1 MNKRTFI
8 KISSAL
14 VAGAALSPLEGCKQ
28 GERPH
33 NWAGNL
39 EYGTD
44 RLFSP
49 KTIEEV
55 QELVK
60 KYDKLKVQGTRHS
73 FNKIADSTDNLVSLV
88 NLNEITINK
97 DSMTVTVGAGV
108 NYGQL
113 ARHLFS
119 NGYAVHNLASLP
131 HISIAGAC
139 ATGTHGSGVKNGNLS
154 TAVSAIEL
162 VNGSG
167 DLVTLSREKDGDT
180 FLGAVV
186 GLGALGLITKT
197 TLDIQPTFNVRQ
209 DVYENLPLDQLKD
222 NFEEVMSAG
231 YSVSLFTDWQNKNVS
246 QVWIKR
252 RVEEGALY
260 KIPGEFFQAKIA
272 TRNMHPI
279 TALSAE
285 NCTEQMG
292 VAGPWHERLPHF
304 KMDFT
309 PSSGVELQSEYFVP
323 RENGY
328 EALLAVEELSD
339 QIGPHLLI
347 SEIRTIDGD
356 NLWMSMC
363 YQRPSMAIH
372 FTWKQ
377 DWPAVKALLPKIE
390 EKLARFNARP
400 HWAKLFSMDSQKLA
414 SVYSKLPDFQKL
426 MTDFDLKGKF
436 RNEFLDTTVFDNEQ
450 SHA

>member
-1 MNKRTFI
+1 MHKRTFL

-14 VAGAALSPLEGCKQ
+14 ITGTVLSPLASCKQ
-28 GERPH
+28 GEKQR

-44 RLFSP
+44 RVFSP
-49 KTIEEV
+49 KSVQEV
-55 QELVK
+55 QDLVR

-73 FNKIADSTDNLVSLV
+73 FNTIADSKENLLSLKS
-88 NLNEITINK
+88 LDEITISK
-97 DSMTVTVGAGV
+97 DAKTVAVGAGV

-113 ARHLFS
+113 ARYLSS

-131 HISIAGAC
+131 HISVVGAC
-139 ATGTHGSGVKNGNLS
+139 ATATHGSGVTNGNLA
-154 TAVSAIEL
+154 TAVAALEL
-162 VNGSG
+162 ITGAGEV
-167 DLVTLSREKDGDT
+167 VTLSREKDGEQ

-186 GLGALGLITKT
+186 GLGGIGLITKT
-197 TLDIQPTFNVRQ
+197 TLNIQPTFNVRQ
-209 DVYENLPLDQLKD
+209 DVYENLPLEQLKD
-222 NFEEVMSAG
+222 NFESVMSAG

-246 QVWIKR
+246 QVWIKSKI
-252 RVEEGALY
+252 EEGVPNKMAPEFY
-260 KIPGEFFQAKIA
+260 KATYQ

-304 KMDFT
+304 RMDFT

-323 RENGY
+323 REQGY
-328 EALLAVEELSD
+328 EALLAIETLSD
-339 QIGPHLLI
+339 KIGPHLLI
-347 SEIRTIDGD
+347 SEIRTIDAD
-356 NLWMSMC
+356 NLWMSTC

-377 DWPAVKALLPKIE
+377 DWRAVKALLPLIE
-390 EKLARFNARP
+390 EKLAPFNARP
-400 HWAKLFSMDSQKLA
+400 HWAKLFTLTPARLKSL
-414 SVYSKLPDFQKL
+414 YEKLPDFQNL
-426 MTDFDLKGKF
+426 MQQYDPHGKF
-436 RNEFLDTTVFDNEQ
+436 RNEFLDTNIFG
-450 SHA
+450 

>member
-1 MNKRTFI
+1 MHKRTFL

-14 VAGAALSPLEGCKQ
+14 ITGTVLSPLASCKQ
-28 GERPH
+28 GEKQH

-44 RLFSP
+44 RVFSP
-49 KTIEEV
+49 KSVQEV
-55 QELVK
+55 QDLVR

-73 FNKIADSTDNLVSLV
+73 FNTIADSKENLLSLKS
-88 NLNEITINK
+88 LDEITISK
-97 DSMTVTVGAGV
+97 DAKTVAVGAGV

-113 ARHLFS
+113 ARHLSS

-131 HISIAGAC
+131 HISVVGAC
-139 ATGTHGSGVKNGNLS
+139 ATATHGSGVTNGNLA
-154 TAVSAIEL
+154 TAVAALEL
-162 VNGSG
+162 ITGAGEV
-167 DLVTLSREKDGDT
+167 VTLSREKDGEQ

-186 GLGALGLITKT
+186 GLGGIGLITKT

-209 DVYENLPLDQLKD
+209 DVYENLPLEQLKD
-222 NFEEVMSAG
+222 NFESVMSAG
-231 YSVSLFTDWQNKNVS
+231 YSVSLFTDWQNKNIS
-246 QVWIKR
+246 QVWIKSKI
-252 RVEEGALY
+252 EEGVPNKMAPEFY
-260 KIPGEFFQAKIA
+260 KATYQ

-304 KMDFT
+304 RMDFT

-323 RENGY
+323 REQGY
-328 EALLAVEELSD
+328 EALLAVETLSD
-339 QIGPHLLI
+339 KIGPHLLI
-347 SEIRTIDGD
+347 SEIRTIDAD
-356 NLWMSMC
+356 NLWMSTC

-377 DWPAVKALLPKIE
+377 DWRAVKALLPLIE
-390 EKLARFNARP
+390 EKLAPFNARP
-400 HWAKLFSMDSQKLA
+400 HWAKLFTLTPARLKSL
-414 SVYSKLPDFQKL
+414 YEKLPDFQNL
-426 MTDFDLKGKF
+426 MQQYDPHGKF
-436 RNEFLDTTVFDNEQ
+436 RNEFLDTNIFG
-450 SHA
+450 

>member
-1 MNKRTFI
+1 MHKRTFL

-14 VAGAALSPLEGCKQ
+14 ITGTVLSPLASCKQ
-28 GERPH
+28 GEKQH

-44 RLFSP
+44 RVFSP
-49 KTIEEV
+49 KSVQEV
-55 QELVK
+55 QDLVR

-73 FNKIADSTDNLVSLV
+73 FNTIADSKENLLSLKS
-88 NLNEITINK
+88 LDEITISK
-97 DSMTVTVGAGV
+97 DAKTVAVGAGV

-113 ARHLFS
+113 ARHLSS

-131 HISIAGAC
+131 HISVVGAC
-139 ATGTHGSGVKNGNLS
+139 ATATHGSGVTNGNLA
-154 TAVSAIEL
+154 TAVAALEL
-162 VNGSG
+162 ITGAGEV
-167 DLVTLSREKDGDT
+167 VTLSREKDGEQ

-186 GLGALGLITKT
+186 GLGGIGLITKT
-197 TLDIQPTFNVRQ
+197 TLNIQPTFNVRQ
-209 DVYENLPLDQLKD
+209 DVYENLPLEQLKD
-222 NFEEVMSAG
+222 NFESVMSAG

-246 QVWIKR
+246 QVWIKSKI
-252 RVEEGALY
+252 EEGVPNKMAPEFY
-260 KIPGEFFQAKIA
+260 KATYQ

-304 KMDFT
+304 RMDFT

-323 RENGY
+323 REQGY
-328 EALLAVEELSD
+328 EALLAIETLSD
-339 QIGPHLLI
+339 KIGPHLLI
-347 SEIRTIDGD
+347 SEIRTIDAD
-356 NLWMSMC
+356 NLWMSTC

-377 DWPAVKALLPKIE
+377 DWRAVKALLPLIE
-390 EKLARFNARP
+390 EKLAPFNARP
-400 HWAKLFSMDSQKLA
+400 HWAKLFTLTPARLKSL
-414 SVYSKLPDFQKL
+414 YEKLPDFQSL
-426 MTDFDLKGKF
+426 MQQYDPHGKF
-436 RNEFLDTTVFDNEQ
+436 RNEFLDTNIFG
-450 SHA
+450 

>member
-1 MNKRTFI
+1 MHKRTFL

-14 VAGAALSPLEGCKQ
+14 ITGTVLSPLASCKQ
-28 GERPH
+28 GEKQH

-44 RLFSP
+44 RVFSP
-49 KTIEEV
+49 KSVQEV
-55 QELVK
+55 QDLVR

-73 FNKIADSTDNLVSLV
+73 FNTIADSKENLLSLKS
-88 NLNEITINK
+88 LDEITISK
-97 DSMTVTVGAGV
+97 DAKTVAVGAGV

-113 ARHLFS
+113 ARHLSS

-131 HISIAGAC
+131 HISVVGAC
-139 ATGTHGSGVKNGNLS
+139 ATATHGSGVTNGNLA
-154 TAVSAIEL
+154 TAVAALEL
-162 VNGSG
+162 ITGAGEV
-167 DLVTLSREKDGDT
+167 VTLSREKDGEQ

-186 GLGALGLITKT
+186 GLGGIGLITKT

-209 DVYENLPLDQLKD
+209 DVYENLPLEQLKD
-222 NFEEVMSAG
+222 NFESVMSAG

-246 QVWIKR
+246 QVWIKSKI
-252 RVEEGALY
+252 EEGVPNKMAPEFY
-260 KIPGEFFQAKIA
+260 KATYQ

-304 KMDFT
+304 RMDFT

-323 RENGY
+323 REQGY
-328 EALLAVEELSD
+328 EALLAIETLSD
-339 QIGPHLLI
+339 KIGPHLLI
-347 SEIRTIDGD
+347 SEIRTIDAD
-356 NLWMSMC
+356 NLWMSTC

-377 DWPAVKALLPKIE
+377 DWRAVKALLPLIE
-390 EKLARFNARP
+390 EKLAPFNARP
-400 HWAKLFSMDSQKLA
+400 HWAKLFTLTPARLKSL
-414 SVYSKLPDFQKL
+414 YEKLPDFQSL
-426 MTDFDLKGKF
+426 MQQYDPHGKF
-436 RNEFLDTTVFDNEQ
+436 RNEFLDTNIFG
-450 SHA
+450 

>member
-14 VAGAALSPLEGCKQ
+14 ITGTVLSPLASCKQ
-28 GERPH
+28 GEKQR

-44 RLFSP
+44 RVFSP
-49 KTIEEV
+49 KSVQEV
-55 QELVK
+55 QDLVR

-73 FNKIADSTDNLVSLV
+73 FNTIADSKENLLSLKS
-88 NLNEITINK
+88 LDEITISK
-97 DSMTVTVGAGV
+97 DAKTVAVGAGV

-113 ARHLFS
+113 ARHLSS

-131 HISIAGAC
+131 HISVVGAC
-139 ATGTHGSGVKNGNLS
+139 ATATHGSGVKNGNLA
-154 TAVSAIEL
+154 TAVAALEL
-162 VNGSG
+162 ITGAGEV
-167 DLVTLSREKDGDT
+167 VTLSREKDGEQ

-186 GLGALGLITKT
+186 GLGGIGLITKT

-209 DVYENLPLDQLKD
+209 DVYENLPLEQLKD
-222 NFEEVMSAG
+222 NFESVMSAG

-246 QVWIKR
+246 QVWIKSKI
-252 RVEEGALY
+252 EEGVPNKMAPEFY
-260 KIPGEFFQAKIA
+260 KATYQ

-304 KMDFT
+304 RMDFT

-323 RENGY
+323 REQGY
-328 EALLAVEELSD
+328 EALLAIETLSD
-339 QIGPHLLI
+339 KIGPHLLI
-347 SEIRTIDGD
+347 SEIRTIDAD
-356 NLWMSMC
+356 NLWMSTC

-377 DWPAVKALLPKIE
+377 DWRAVKALLPLIE
-390 EKLARFNARP
+390 EKLAPFNARP
-400 HWAKLFSMDSQKLA
+400 HWAKLFTLTPARLKSL
-414 SVYSKLPDFQKL
+414 YEKLPDFQNL
-426 MTDFDLKGKF
+426 MQQYDPHGKF
-436 RNEFLDTTVFDNEQ
+436 RNEFLDTNIFG
-450 SHA
+450 

>member
-14 VAGAALSPLEGCKQ
+14 ITGTVLSPLINCKQ
-28 GERPH
+28 GEKQH

-44 RLFSP
+44 RVFSP
-49 KTIEEV
+49 KSIEEA

-60 KYDKLKVQGTRHS
+60 KYDKIKVQGTRHS
-73 FNKIADSTDNLVSLV
+73 FNTIADSSENLLSLKY
-88 NLNEITINK
+88 LDEITINK
-97 DSMTVTVGAGV
+97 DARTVTVGAGV

-113 ARHLFS
+113 ARHLYS

-131 HISIAGAC
+131 HISIVGAC
-139 ATGTHGSGVKNGNLS
+139 ATATHGSGVKNGNLS
-154 TAVSAIEL
+154 TAVAALEIITGAGEL
-162 VNGSG
+162 IK
-167 DLVTLSREKDGDT
+167 LSREKDGEQ

-186 GLGALGLITKT
+186 GLGGIGLITKT

-209 DVYENLPLDQLKD
+209 DVYENLPLEQLKE
-222 NFEEVMSAG
+222 NFESIMSAG
-231 YSVSLFTDWQNKNVS
+231 YSVSLFTDWQKKNIS
-246 QVWIKR
+246 QIWIKR
-252 RVEEGALY
+252 KLEEGVSLEGA
-260 KIPGEFFQAKIA
+260 PEFFQAKLA

-285 NCTEQMG
+285 NCTAQMG

-304 KMDFT
+304 RMDFT

-323 RENGY
+323 REQGY
-328 EALLAVEELSD
+328 EALRAVEELSD
-339 QIGPHLLI
+339 KIGPHLLI
-347 SEIRTIDGD
+347 SEIRTIDAD
-356 NLWMSMC
+356 NFWMSTC

-377 DWPAVKALLPKIE
+377 DWPAVKTLLPQIE
-390 EKLARFNARP
+390 AKLAPFKARP
-400 HWAKLFSMDSQKLA
+400 HWAKLFTIPPEQLKSL
-414 SVYSKLPDFQKL
+414 YSKLPDFQKL
-426 MTDFDLKGKF
+426 AGQYDPQGKF
-436 RNEFLDTTVFDNEQ
+436 RNEFLNTNIF
-450 SHA
+450 

>member
-1 MNKRTFI
+1 MHKRTFL

-14 VAGAALSPLEGCKQ
+14 ITGTVLSPLASCKQ
-28 GERPH
+28 GEKQH

-44 RLFSP
+44 RVFSP
-49 KTIEEV
+49 KSVQEV
-55 QELVK
+55 QDLVR

-73 FNKIADSTDNLVSLV
+73 FNTIADSKENLLSLKS
-88 NLNEITINK
+88 LDEITISK
-97 DSMTVTVGAGV
+97 DAKTVAVGAGV

-113 ARHLFS
+113 ARHLSS

-131 HISIAGAC
+131 HISVVGAC
-139 ATGTHGSGVKNGNLS
+139 ATATHGSGVKNGNLA
-154 TAVSAIEL
+154 TAVAALEL
-162 VNGSG
+162 ITGAGEV
-167 DLVTLSREKDGDT
+167 VTLSREKDGEQ

-186 GLGALGLITKT
+186 GLGGIGLITKT

-209 DVYENLPLDQLKD
+209 DVYENLPLEQLKD
-222 NFEEVMSAG
+222 NFESVMSAG

-246 QVWIKR
+246 QVWIKSKI
-252 RVEEGALY
+252 EEGVPNKMAPEFY
-260 KIPGEFFQAKIA
+260 KATYQ

-304 KMDFT
+304 RMDFT

-323 RENGY
+323 REQGY
-328 EALLAVEELSD
+328 EALLAIETLSD
-339 QIGPHLLI
+339 KIGPHLLI
-347 SEIRTIDGD
+347 SEIRTIDAD
-356 NLWMSMC
+356 NLWMSTC

-377 DWPAVKALLPKIE
+377 DWRAVKALLPLIE
-390 EKLARFNARP
+390 EKLAPFNARP
-400 HWAKLFSMDSQKLA
+400 HWAKLFTLTPARLKSL
-414 SVYSKLPDFQKL
+414 YEKLPDFQNL
-426 MTDFDLKGKF
+426 MQQYDPHGKF
-436 RNEFLDTTVFDNEQ
+436 RNEFLDTNIFG
-450 SHA
+450 

>member
-1 MNKRTFI
+1 MHKRTFL

-14 VAGAALSPLEGCKQ
+14 ITGTVLSPLASCKQ
-28 GERPH
+28 GEKQH

-44 RLFSP
+44 RVFSP
-49 KTIEEV
+49 KSVQEV
-55 QELVK
+55 QDLVR

-73 FNKIADSTDNLVSLV
+73 FNTIADSKENLLSLKS
-88 NLNEITINK
+88 LDEITISK
-97 DSMTVTVGAGV
+97 DAKTVAVGAGV

-113 ARHLFS
+113 ARHLSS

-131 HISIAGAC
+131 HISVVGAC
-139 ATGTHGSGVKNGNLS
+139 ATATHGSGVKNGNLS
-154 TAVSAIEL
+154 TAVAALEMITGTGE
-162 VNGSG
+162 V
-167 DLVTLSREKDGDT
+167 VAFSREKDGEQ

-186 GLGALGLITKT
+186 GLGGIGLITKT
-197 TLDIQPTFNVRQ
+197 TLNIQPTFNVRQ
-209 DVYENLPLDQLKD
+209 DVYENLPLEQLKD
-222 NFEEVMSAG
+222 NFESVMSAG

-246 QVWIKR
+246 QVWIKSKI
-252 RVEEGALY
+252 EEGVPNKMAPEFY
-260 KIPGEFFQAKIA
+260 KATYQ

-304 KMDFT
+304 RMDFT

-323 RENGY
+323 REQGY
-328 EALLAVEELSD
+328 EALLAIETLSD
-339 QIGPHLLI
+339 KIGPHLLI
-347 SEIRTIDGD
+347 SEIRTIDAD
-356 NLWMSMC
+356 NLWMSTC

-377 DWPAVKALLPKIE
+377 DWRAVKALLPLIE
-390 EKLARFNARP
+390 EKLAPFNARP
-400 HWAKLFSMDSQKLA
+400 HWAKLFTLTPARLKSL
-414 SVYSKLPDFQKL
+414 YEKLPDFQNL
-426 MTDFDLKGKF
+426 MQQYDPHGKF
-436 RNEFLDTTVFDNEQ
+436 RNEFLDTNIFG
-450 SHA
+450 

>member
-1 MNKRTFI
+1 MHKRTFL

-14 VAGAALSPLEGCKQ
+14 ITGTVLSPLASCKQ
-28 GERPH
+28 GEKQH

-44 RLFSP
+44 RVFSP
-49 KTIEEV
+49 KSVQEV
-55 QELVK
+55 QDLVR

-73 FNKIADSTDNLVSLV
+73 FNTIADSKENLLSLKS
-88 NLNEITINK
+88 LDEITISK
-97 DSMTVTVGAGV
+97 DAKTVAVGAGV

-113 ARHLFS
+113 ARHLSS

-131 HISIAGAC
+131 HISVVGAC
-139 ATGTHGSGVKNGNLS
+139 ATATHGSGVTNGNLA
-154 TAVSAIEL
+154 TAVAALEL
-162 VNGSG
+162 ITGAGEV
-167 DLVTLSREKDGDT
+167 VTLSREKDGEQ

-186 GLGALGLITKT
+186 GLGGIGLITKT

-209 DVYENLPLDQLKD
+209 DVYENLPLEQLKD
-222 NFEEVMSAG
+222 NFESVMSAG

-246 QVWIKR
+246 QVWIKSKI
-252 RVEEGALY
+252 EEGVPNKMAPEFY
-260 KIPGEFFQAKIA
+260 KATYQ

-304 KMDFT
+304 RMDFT

-323 RENGY
+323 REQGY
-328 EALLAVEELSD
+328 EALLAIETLSD
-339 QIGPHLLI
+339 KIGPHLLI
-347 SEIRTIDGD
+347 SEIRTIDAD
-356 NLWMSMC
+356 NLWMSTC

-377 DWPAVKALLPKIE
+377 DWRAVKALLPLIE
-390 EKLARFNARP
+390 EKLAPFNARP
-400 HWAKLFSMDSQKLA
+400 HWAKLFTLTPARLKSL
-414 SVYSKLPDFQKL
+414 YEKLPDFQNL
-426 MTDFDLKGKF
+426 MQQYDPHGKF
-436 RNEFLDTTVFDNEQ
+436 RNEFLDTNIFG
-450 SHA
+450 

>member
-1 MNKRTFI
+1 MHKRTFL

-14 VAGAALSPLEGCKQ
+14 ITGTVLSPLASCKQ
-28 GERPH
+28 GEKQH

-44 RLFSP
+44 RVFSP
-49 KTIEEV
+49 KSVQEV
-55 QELVK
+55 QDLVR

-73 FNKIADSTDNLVSLV
+73 FNTIADSKENLLSLKS
-88 NLNEITINK
+88 LDEITISK
-97 DSMTVTVGAGV
+97 DAKTVAVGAGV

-113 ARHLFS
+113 ARHLSS

-131 HISIAGAC
+131 HISVVGAC
-139 ATGTHGSGVKNGNLS
+139 ATATHGSGVTNGNLA
-154 TAVSAIEL
+154 TAVAALEL
-162 VNGSG
+162 ITGAGEV
-167 DLVTLSREKDGDT
+167 VTLSREKDGEQ

-186 GLGALGLITKT
+186 GLGGIGLITKT

-209 DVYENLPLDQLKD
+209 DVYENLPLEQLKD
-222 NFEEVMSAG
+222 NFESVMSAG

-246 QVWIKR
+246 QVWIKSKI
-252 RVEEGALY
+252 EEGVPNKMAPEFY
-260 KIPGEFFQAKIA
+260 KATYQ

-304 KMDFT
+304 RMDFT

-323 RENGY
+323 REQGY
-328 EALLAVEELSD
+328 EALLAVETLSD
-339 QIGPHLLI
+339 KIGPHLLI
-347 SEIRTIDGD
+347 SEIRTIDAD
-356 NLWMSMC
+356 NLWMSTC

-377 DWPAVKALLPKIE
+377 DWRAVKALLPLIE
-390 EKLARFNARP
+390 EKLAPFNARP
-400 HWAKLFSMDSQKLA
+400 HWAKLFTLTPARLKSL
-414 SVYSKLPDFQKL
+414 YEKLPDFQNL
-426 MTDFDLKGKF
+426 MQQYDPHGKF
-436 RNEFLDTTVFDNEQ
+436 RNEFLDTNIFG
-450 SHA
+450 

>member
-1 MNKRTFI
+1 MHKRTFL

-14 VAGAALSPLEGCKQ
+14 ITGTVLSPLASCKQ
-28 GERPH
+28 GEKQH

-44 RLFSP
+44 RVFSP
-49 KTIEEV
+49 KSVQEV
-55 QELVK
+55 QDLVR

-73 FNKIADSTDNLVSLV
+73 FNTIADSKENLLSLKS
-88 NLNEITINK
+88 LDEITISK
-97 DSMTVTVGAGV
+97 DAKTVAVGAGV

-113 ARHLFS
+113 ARYLSS

-131 HISIAGAC
+131 HISVVGAC
-139 ATGTHGSGVKNGNLS
+139 ATATHGSGVTNGNLA
-154 TAVSAIEL
+154 TAVAALEL
-162 VNGSG
+162 ITGAGEV
-167 DLVTLSREKDGDT
+167 VTLSREKDGEQ

-186 GLGALGLITKT
+186 GLGGIGLITKT
-197 TLDIQPTFNVRQ
+197 TLNIQPTFNVRQ
-209 DVYENLPLDQLKD
+209 DVYENLPLEQLKD
-222 NFEEVMSAG
+222 NFESVMSAG

-246 QVWIKR
+246 QVWIKSKI
-252 RVEEGALY
+252 EEGVPNKMAPEFY
-260 KIPGEFFQAKIA
+260 KATYQ

-304 KMDFT
+304 RMDFT

-323 RENGY
+323 REQGY
-328 EALLAVEELSD
+328 EALLAIETLSD
-339 QIGPHLLI
+339 KIGPHLLI
-347 SEIRTIDGD
+347 SEIRTIDAD
-356 NLWMSMC
+356 NLWMSTC

-377 DWPAVKALLPKIE
+377 DWRAVKALLPLIE
-390 EKLARFNARP
+390 EKLAPFNARP
-400 HWAKLFSMDSQKLA
+400 HWAKLFTLTPARLKSL
-414 SVYSKLPDFQKL
+414 YEKLPDFQNL
-426 MTDFDLKGKF
+426 MQQYDPHGKF
-436 RNEFLDTTVFDNEQ
+436 RNEFLDTNIFG
-450 SHA
+450 

>member
-1 MNKRTFI
+1 MHKRTFL

-14 VAGAALSPLEGCKQ
+14 ITGTVLSPLASCKQ
-28 GERPH
+28 GEKQH

-44 RLFSP
+44 RVFSP
-49 KTIEEV
+49 KSVQEV
-55 QELVK
+55 QDLVR

-73 FNKIADSTDNLVSLV
+73 FNTIADSKENLLSLKS
-88 NLNEITINK
+88 LDEITISK
-97 DSMTVTVGAGV
+97 DAKTVAVGAGV

-113 ARHLFS
+113 ARHLSS

-131 HISIAGAC
+131 HISVVGAC
-139 ATGTHGSGVKNGNLS
+139 ATATHGSGVTNGNLA
-154 TAVSAIEL
+154 TAVAALEL
-162 VNGSG
+162 ITGAGEV
-167 DLVTLSREKDGDT
+167 VTLSREKDGEQ

-186 GLGALGLITKT
+186 GLGGIGLITKT

-209 DVYENLPLDQLKD
+209 DVYENLPLEQLKD
-222 NFEEVMSAG
+222 NFESVMSAG
-231 YSVSLFTDWQNKNVS
+231 YSVSLFTDWQNKNIS
-246 QVWIKR
+246 QVWIKSKI
-252 RVEEGALY
+252 EEGVPNKMAPEFY
-260 KIPGEFFQAKIA
+260 KATYQ

-304 KMDFT
+304 RMDFT

-323 RENGY
+323 REQGY
-328 EALLAVEELSD
+328 EALLAIETLSD
-339 QIGPHLLI
+339 KIGPHLLI
-347 SEIRTIDGD
+347 SEIRTIDAD
-356 NLWMSMC
+356 NLWMSTC

-377 DWPAVKALLPKIE
+377 DWRAVKALLPLIE
-390 EKLARFNARP
+390 EKLAPFNARP
-400 HWAKLFSMDSQKLA
+400 HWAKLFTLTPARLKSL
-414 SVYSKLPDFQKL
+414 YEKLPDFQSL
-426 MTDFDLKGKF
+426 MQQYDPHGKF
-436 RNEFLDTTVFDNEQ
+436 RNEFLDTNIFG
-450 SHA
+450 